1 MPSIYTNFDVIFI
14 IVITGM
20 FHAYLLYIAVSE
32 NILCW
37 DGLFK

>member
-14 IVITGM
+14 IVIM
-20 FHAYLLYIAVSE
+20 FHAYLLYIAVWE